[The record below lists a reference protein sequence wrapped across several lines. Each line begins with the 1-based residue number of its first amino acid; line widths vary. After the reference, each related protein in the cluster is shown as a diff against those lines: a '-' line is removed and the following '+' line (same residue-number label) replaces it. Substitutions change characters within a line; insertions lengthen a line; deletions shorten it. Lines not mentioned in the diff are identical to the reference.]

1 MLEQANEM
9 MEAIF
14 EDEHFLPNI
23 AKLMRKFFDELVK
36 AGFTEEQATRIAAS
50 LQITKRSN

>member
-36 AGFTEEQATRIAAS
+36 AGFTEEQATRIAANYKA
-50 LQITKRSN
+50 Q